1 MQESLINDQGYKE
14 IKKFLEQYYGD
25 DLVDS
30 YEKEYGKES
39 VMELA
44 RQTAQQ
50 GVHFKTPVF
59 DGADFEKDI
68 KPLLKDSELPEV
80 GCL

>member
-1 MQESLINDQGYKE
+1 MAMMKLKNILI
-14 IKKFLEQYYGD
+14 QYYGEEFID
-25 DLVDS
+25 A
-30 YEKEYGKES
+30 YEKDYGKEG

-44 RQTAQQ
+44 RKTAQD

-68 KPLLKDSELPEV
+68 KPLLQELRFTR
-80 GCL
+80 